1 MYKRG
6 GLNLLEYSGRECQ
19 VRLINVKASAVTRRH
34 RLLGVVG
41 GHPADYGKAFGEE
54 VDRLEELQQVAVFQ
68 QDLAVHDRALRVVA
82 LVQRLPVRVVHAKHV
97 GGVERVVGPDN
108 LAVSDRAVSP
118 LDDQIGR
125 RLAKLS
131 GQVAAPER

>member
-6 GLNLLEYSGRECQ
+6 GLNLLEYTGRECQ

-54 VDRLEELQQVAVFQ
+54 VDRLEELEQVAVFQ
-68 QDLAVHDRALRVVA
+68 QDLSVHDRALRVVA
-82 LVQRLPVRVVHAKHV
+82 LMQRLPVPVVHVEHV
-97 GGVERVVGPDN
+97 GGVEPVVRPGDP
-108 LAVSDRAVSP
+108 AVGDGAGVP
-118 LDDQIGR
+118 LDEQVDG
-125 RLAKLS
+125 RLAE
-131 GQVAAPER
+131 V